1 MAEVSIPAT
10 SFWTFTGEI
19 LLLFIEWV
27 VAFCRVCI
35 GTWVLINTCASYTW
49 IISTKIFD
57 NTDTIVLNVEVF
69 AAEKRI
75 IGPHKSIM
83 LRVIQSKLFITSLV
97 ITEFSISDM
106 KLLGTDLV
114 PFIFHLFN
122 RIFT

>member
-1 MAEVSIPAT
+1 MAEVPIPAT
-10 SFWTFTGEI
+10 SFWTFTGKI

-35 GTWVLINTCASYTW
+35 GTWVLFNTCPSYTW

-75 IGPHKSIM
+75 IGPDKSIM
-83 LRVIQSKLFITSLV
+83 LRVILPLCSYSSVLTYVVGAQKNCLIETV
-97 ITEFSISDM
+97 
-106 KLLGTDLV
+106 LLSTHNV
-114 PFIFHLFN
+114 
-122 RIFT
+122 